1 MQSKSKSSERL
12 HSRGIR
18 ISLLIRNLW
27 QKRSNSAT
35 TSITS
40 EAEEAKT
47 RFSTVALPHLRLQNA
62 GPQSPSTSATFPKTN
77 YGKAQIR
84 IMNNIITL
92 IDHDIV
98 IYLSSYH
105 RLNAL
110 ESHKKNTSLASCV
123 WGVKKL
129 KSVEEVMRKA
139 GYIVLVRASER

>member
-1 MQSKSKSSERL
+1 
-12 HSRGIR
+12 
-18 ISLLIRNLW
+18 
-27 QKRSNSAT
+27 
-35 TSITS
+35 
-40 EAEEAKT
+40 
-47 RFSTVALPHLRLQNA
+47 
-62 GPQSPSTSATFPKTN
+62 
-77 YGKAQIR
+77 
-84 IMNNIITL
+84 MNNIITL

-98 IYLSSYH
+98 IYLSSHH